1 MDGAKRKCRSPLELQ
16 RVFVGFRLE
25 RQVLVRVY
33 ELVVP
38 LFLQD
43 EAEAADSSP
52 AAAMLFS
59 ASPRASESEE
69 ASLPICSGVSAAAG
83 RLAAR
88 VSKARTHRIRRTS
101 IVIGL
106 WDAAR
111 RIPPC
116 RASLLQ

>member
-43 EAEAADSSP
+43 EAEAADSCP
-52 AAAMLFS
+52 VAERERIAV
-59 ASPRASESEE
+59 P
-69 ASLPICSGVSAAAG
+69 
-83 RLAAR
+83 LAKGA
-88 VSKARTHRIRRTS
+88 
-101 IVIGL
+101 
-106 WDAAR
+106 
-111 RIPPC
+111 
-116 RASLLQ
+116 